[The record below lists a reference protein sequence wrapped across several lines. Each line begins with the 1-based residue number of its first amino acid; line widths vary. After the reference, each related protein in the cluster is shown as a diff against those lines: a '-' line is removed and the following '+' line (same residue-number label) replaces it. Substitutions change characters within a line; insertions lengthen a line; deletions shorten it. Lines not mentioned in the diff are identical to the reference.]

1 MRPAYDSIYFD
12 LKDTIDNGLYGYKD
26 YLPSE
31 SVLVKRYGCAHNT
44 VRKALEVLARD
55 GYVQPI
61 HGKGVRVI
69 YRTHKPET
77 TAERTYE
84 LKDIES
90 FRQSVTRQ
98 GFEATT
104 KVLSMET
111 MVADEE
117 FANLTGFDKDERIV
131 HLERVR
137 YVNGKPLMRETNYF
151 RADIVEGMTKED
163 AEYSIYHFIEDVR
176 GEKLVTSRRRVTV
189 EHVNDRDVELL
200 ELDGADYLA
209 VVLCE
214 TFDGAGLLC
223 EATVVRHV
231 PQMFVLEQTAIRTI
245 VSQRMDA

>member
-12 LKDTIDNGLYGYKD
+12 LKDAIDSGLYGYKD

-31 SVLVKRYGCAHNT
+31 SVLVKRYRCAHNT
-44 VRKALEVLARD
+44 VRKALEILARD

-69 YRTHKPET
+69 CRPQKPV
-77 TAERTYE
+77 AKAGRTYE

-111 MVADEE
+111 MVADED
-117 FANLTGFDKDERIV
+117 FANLTGFDEGEKIV

-137 YVNGKPLMRETNYF
+137 FVDGKPLVRESDYF
-151 RADIVEGMTKED
+151 RGDIVQGMTKAD
-163 AEYSIYHFIEDVR
+163 AEYSIYHYIEDVR
-176 GEKLVTSRRRVTV
+176 NEKIVTSKRKVTV

-209 VVLCE
+209 VVVCE

-223 EATVVRHV
+223 EASMVRHV
-231 PQMFVLEQTAIRTI
+231 PHMFLLRQTAIRTI
-245 VSQRMDA
+245 VSQRLDA